1 MVDDN
6 TLFITYRED
15 VYRYCLHMLRNQTDA
30 EDICQEVFV
39 KAMLADRSQV
49 EHVKAWL
56 MRITANECH
65 SLMRRRTN
73 GNVKEKKAFTINLP
87 LRAPQSVEQTFEKS
101 ETADEFGN
109 LLNKLKPK
117 VREAL
122 LLYYMADLST
132 AETAEALGVPVGTA
146 KSRVNRGLKMLKKLY
161 EKSPESP
168 GKGSERHVSNY

>member
-1 MVDDN
+1 MDDQ
-6 TLFITYRED
+6 TLFQTYKED
-15 VYRYCLHMLRNQTDA
+15 VFRYCLHMLRNRTDA
-30 EDICQEVFV
+30 EDISQEVFV

-49 EHVKAWL
+49 EHMKAWL
-56 MRITANECH
+56 MRIAANECH

-73 GNVKEKKAFTINLP
+73 GNQKEKKAFTIHLP
-87 LRAPQSVEQTFEKS
+87 LRASQSVENAYERA

-132 AETAEALGVPVGTA
+132 TETAEALNVPIGTA
-146 KSRVNRGLKMLKKLY
+146 KSRINRGLKMLKKLY
-161 EKSPESP
+161 DKTPDSHE
-168 GKGSERHVSNY
+168 KGSDDHVSSY